1 MDHLFEIH
9 SLLQRIGFDERQQR
23 ALRRR
28 LGLDGRGPT
37 TLAGAAAEC
46 GYTRERVRQL
56 EQRLREH
63 VRAAQPPLPATTAA
77 LARLDATAPLR
88 TDIATSLLR
97 IADVAG
103 LDCRLV
109 EHHGA
114 VLHRHDVARFDRA
127 YIAARKLVERHG
139 ATTAADVSARIGA
152 RADALLAADARIVR
166 LDAAWLTTPVSR
178 CPIER
183 ALRKLLPVTDALG
196 LDDLADALATPLPLH
211 VLSAVCARIDGVT
224 LVGARVFATHR
235 SPRRL
240 SGSEDVL
247 VRIFNDFGPVVTT
260 RVLLHEAEERGLRP
274 QTAAVSLSRS
284 PLFQRVGRARH
295 ALVGFRG
302 EVVELRGRQR
312 AADAANSLRD
322 ALLVLDE
329 REANPAFAVDAE
341 AAAGADGDMRLAKE
355 A

>member
-9 SLLQRIGFDERQQR
+9 SLLQRVGFDERQQR
-23 ALRRR
+23 AVRRR
-28 LGLDGRGPT
+28 LGLDGRAPS
-37 TLAGAAAEC
+37 TLQGAADEC

-56 EQRLREH
+56 EYRLRAY
-63 VRAAQPPLPATTAA
+63 VGTKQPQLPATTAA
-77 LARLDATAPLR
+77 LVALETAAPTR
-88 TDIATSLLR
+88 SDTATSLLR
-97 IADVAG
+97 IAEVTG
-103 LDCRLV
+103 IPCELV

-114 VLHRHDVARFDRA
+114 ILRAQDVHRFDRA
-127 YIAARKLVERHG
+127 YHAARKLVERHG

-152 RADALLAADARIVR
+152 RADAFLAADPRIVC
-166 LDAAWLTTPVSR
+166 LDAAWLTTPVNR
-178 CPIER
+178 CPVER
-183 ALRKLLPVTDALG
+183 ALRKLLPVTGSLG
-196 LDDLADALATPLPLH
+196 LDDLADALGTPLPLH
-211 VLSAVCARIDGVT
+211 VLSAVCARIDGVAV
-224 LVGARVFATHR
+224 VGARVFATER
-235 SPRRL
+235 SRRRL

-247 VRIFNDFGPVVTT
+247 VRIFHDRGPVVTT
-260 RVLLHEAEERGLRP
+260 RVLLAEAEERGVRP

-302 EVVELRGRQR
+302 EVVDLRGRQR
-312 AADAANSLRD
+312 AADAANRLRD

-341 AAAGADGDMRLAKE
+341 AAAGADGDVRLAKE